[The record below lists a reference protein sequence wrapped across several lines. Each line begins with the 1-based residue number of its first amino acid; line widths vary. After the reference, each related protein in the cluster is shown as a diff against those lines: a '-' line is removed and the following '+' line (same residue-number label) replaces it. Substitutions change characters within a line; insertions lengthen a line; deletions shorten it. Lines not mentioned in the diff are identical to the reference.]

1 VVGQFVSVFVVPLG
15 QSPPHLGLLHT
26 HHVSRLS
33 LSRQLLLLQ
42 MCIVVLVVAT
52 VAGVS
57 AVQTDQAFR
66 RDESRRM
73 LGTAESAATE
83 EVVRL
88 GAEKLAG
95 GPSAHSGLKDIVAAR
110 LERARVY
117 AGASYVVLVD
127 ADRDVLTD
135 LPPVEGE
142 VALRDDVLGGASW
155 AGTTD
160 RYGRKSIEAQVP
172 VLSAKKATAGDILG
186 YVVIGRF
193 YPSRLEVLG
202 TAAPSVFMYLA
213 LAGAIGVAGSL
224 LLARRVKRQTH
235 GLEPREIA
243 ALVEQREA
251 MLHGVREGVLGVDLA
266 GVVAFANDEAMD
278 LLELEPDVLGHAVG
292 ELVPQVEVAAILR
305 GDLSEQDIAVAIGA
319 RLLVLNAQPVH
330 VRGKQTGW
338 VTSMRDRTEL
348 LGLQHELAEAQAG
361 TDTLRAQVHEF
372 RNRLHAISGMA
383 ELGQVRELS
392 SFVQA
397 VIGNLD
403 ARVHHVSGR
412 LDDPAV
418 AALVVAKASRADELG
433 IDFTLA
439 EGAELSQ
446 HDPELSADVV
456 TVIGNLLDNAFDAAG
471 PGGRVVLDVDD
482 DGERISVEVR
492 DSGGGISEEH
502 LGRIFEVGFTTK
514 DGEDV
519 KAHGFGLALTRMACA
534 RHHGSVS
541 VSNGGGAVL
550 RAELFVGS
558 ADG

>member
-15 QSPPHLGLLHT
+15 QSPQALGLLHT
-26 HHVSRLS
+26 RHVSRLS
-33 LSRQLLLLQ
+33 LSRQLLVLQ
-42 MCIVVLVVAT
+42 MCIVVLVVAA

-66 RDESRRM
+66 KDEARRM
-73 LGTAESAATE
+73 LGTAESVATE
-83 EVVRL
+83 SLVRQQAFAMSDQPAL
-88 GAEKLAG
+88 E
-95 GPSAHSGLKDIVAAR
+95 AR
-110 LERARVY
+110 LERSRAS
-117 AGASYVVLVD
+117 AGASYVVMLDD
-127 ADRDVLTD
+127 ARAALSATPLGRGADAPLESGVL
-135 LPPVEGE
+135 
-142 VALRDDVLGGASW
+142 RGASW
-155 AGTTD
+155 AGTTE
-160 RYGRKSIEAQVP
+160 RYGQRAIEAQVP
-172 VLSAKKATAGDILG
+172 VFGDGVPGHGPIGKITG

-193 YPSRLEVLG
+193 YPTRLEVLG
-202 TAAPSVFMYLA
+202 TVAPSALGYLA

-224 LLARRVKRQTH
+224 LLARRVKRQTL

-251 MLHGVREGVLGVDLA
+251 MLHGVREGVLGVDLT
-266 GVVAFANDEAMD
+266 GVVAFANDEAME
-278 LLELEPDVLGHAVG
+278 LLELGPDVLGRDVG
-292 ELVPQVEVAAILR
+292 KLVRQVEVAAILR
-305 GDLSEQDIAVAIGA
+305 GELSEQDIAVAIGA

-439 EGAELSQ
+439 EGAELAQ
-446 HDPELSADVV
+446 HDAELSADVV

-471 PGGRVVLDVDD
+471 PGGRVVLDVGD

-492 DSGGGISEEH
+492 DSGGGVAEEH

-550 RAELFVGS
+550 RAELFVGA